1 MEKLLVSARVP
12 ADLASEFALV
22 ARQREQTTSALLRV
36 MMLRAVREHGENDDP
51 AGQGEV
57 VGSTPRRTASVAKA

>member
-1 MEKLLVSARVP
+1 MHISAKLPAAHVAQLAFLARESDRSFSAELRSAV
-12 ADLASEFALV
+12 ADRV
-22 ARQREQTTSALLRV
+22 ARTQTD
-36 MMLRAVREHGENDDP
+36 DDP